1 MRVLITRPREDA
13 ASLADELAARGHET
27 LIESLL
33 TIVPR
38 RDAEVDLQGV
48 QALAFTSANGA
59 RVFAGLLPRRDLPV
73 YAVGDSTAEAA
84 RGAGFA
90 EVESAGGDVEA
101 LAALI
106 EARLE
111 PADGTVFHAAAR
123 RVTGDL
129 QGRLKA
135 AGFAVRRVAL
145 YDAEPIAALSP
156 TATSALRDG
165 SIDAILFFSPR
176 TGETFVRLM
185 SEAKLTD
192 AYGRWHAICLSQAV
206 ADQVGD
212 VPWRSLRVADRPTRA
227 GLMESLAAVA
237 ARNV

>member
-13 ASLADELAARGHET
+13 APLAAELATLGHES
-27 LIESLL
+27 LIEPLL
-33 TIVPR
+33 TIMPR
-38 RDAEVDLQGV
+38 RDAEIDLQGV

-59 RVFAGLLPRRDLPV
+59 RVFAGLSPRQDLPV
-73 YAVGDSTAEAA
+73 FAVGDSTTEAA

-106 EARLE
+106 AARLD
-111 PADGTVFHAAAR
+111 PAAGAVFHGAAHHVA
-123 RVTGDL
+123 GDL
-129 QGRLKA
+129 QGRLEA
-135 AGFAVRRVAL
+135 AGFAVRRFVL
-145 YDAEPIAALSP
+145 YDAEPIPAFSPAAV
-156 TATSALRDG
+156 AALRDG

-185 SEAKLTD
+185 SEAKLTH

-206 ADQVGD
+206 ADRVGG
-212 VPWRSLRVADRPTRA
+212 VPWRSLQVAGRPTRA
-227 GLMESLAAVA
+227 GLLDSLAAVA
-237 ARNV
+237 DRNV

>member
-13 ASLADELAARGHET
+13 TPLAAELAALGHET
-27 LIESLL
+27 LIEPLL

-38 RDAEVDLQGV
+38 RDAEIDLQDV

-59 RVFAGLLPRRDLPV
+59 RVFAGLSPRRDLPV
-73 YAVGDSTAEAA
+73 YAVGGSTAQAA
-84 RGAGFA
+84 GGAGFA
-90 EVESAGGDVEA
+90 AVESAGGDVAA

-106 EARLE
+106 AARLD
-111 PADGTVFHAAAR
+111 PAEGAVFHAAAR
-123 RVTGDL
+123 RVAGDL
-129 QGRLKA
+129 RGLLEA
-135 AGFAVRRVAL
+135 AGFAVRRAAL
-145 YDAEPIAALSP
+145 YHTEPIPALSP
-156 TATSALRDG
+156 AAESALRDG

-185 SEAKLTD
+185 SEANLTD
-192 AYGRWHAICLSQAV
+192 AYGRCHAICLSQAV

-212 VPWRSLRVADRPTRA
+212 VSWRSLQVADRPTRA
-227 GLMESLAAVA
+227 GLMNSLAAVA